1 MRMSVRMRTD
11 EEKGYSA
18 RDLMRIGSFRAEN
31 KLSND
36 LKYVII

>member
-18 RDLMRIGSFRAEN
+18 RDLVRIGSF